1 MPSQRFIQL
10 ATLLAVSLLTA
21 HSFSQATPM
30 PSQNPYTALMTA
42 AKAHA
47 DAHHALTPILSPV
60 DASLLTTDPKVDIPA
75 LHALGIRVIPWTTND
90 PAKMKAVIALHPD
103 GLISDRPDLLL
114 QALTEARQTDPNIPA
129 NFDHEG
135 HRGGRGLRPENTLPA
150 FEAGLD
156 NLITTIETD
165 TGVTADHHSVI
176 WHDQFLN
183 PESCRRADGKPYD
196 YATAFWHRDHT
207 LAELQSTFICDK
219 LHPRFPEQKN
229 DLALSPVAVAFAAKE
244 HMVSPYSPTYA
255 DQLFRFTAF
264 YADYYRD
271 GPGKSAPNAAA
282 RAANAARVHFNL
294 ETKILPFPD
303 GGTTPPN
310 DNAEPTTNHTFGP
323 QVFVDTLTRAIHDA
337 HMESRSDIQSFDFR
351 TLQLVEEQHPDIV
364 TVYLTEL
371 PEHLSSDLVPAN
383 LRQTKPD
390 PTAQ

>member
-1 MPSQRFIQL
+1 MTLKGVTLLLSLL
-10 ATLLAVSLLTA
+10 ATAA
-21 HSFSQATPM
+21 GSQAM
-30 PSQNPYTALMTA
+30 PTQNPFTALMTA

-47 DAHHALTPILSPV
+47 EAYRALTPVLSPL
-60 DASLLTTDPKVDIPA
+60 DASLLITDPKVDLPA

-90 PAKMKAVIALHPD
+90 PAKMKAIIALHPD
-103 GLISDRPDLLL
+103 GLISDRPDLLQ
-114 QALTEARQTDPNIPA
+114 QALAEARATDPDVPA
-129 NFDHEG
+129 DFDVEG

-165 TGVTADHHSVI
+165 TGVTSDHHSII

-196 YATAFWHRDHT
+196 YATAYWHRDHT

-219 LHPRFPEQKN
+219 LHSARFPDQKN
-229 DLALSPVAVAFAAKE
+229 DLALSPVAVAFAARE
-244 HMVSPYSPTYA
+244 HMLSPYSPTYA

-264 YADYYRD
+264 YAEFYRN
-271 GPGKSAPNAAA
+271 GPGKGAPNAAA

-303 GGTTPPN
+303 GGATPPQGN
-310 DNAEPTTNHTFGP
+310 DEPTTNHTFGP

-337 HMESRSDIQSFDFR
+337 HMESRSDVQSFDFR
-351 TLQLVEEQHPDIV
+351 TLQLVEEQHPNIL

-371 PEHLSSDLVPAN
+371 PAHLSSDLIPPS
-383 LRQTKPD
+383 LRQPK
-390 PTAQ
+390 